1 MESVNLADKLLKKI
15 KDRSA
20 QVAVLGLGYVGLP
33 LALESA
39 RAGFSVTGIDK
50 NPEKAAKVNQG
61 ISYLPDVGEEELKQM
76 VETGRLT
83 ATGDFSTLQTADIIV
98 ICVPTPLNIR
108 KEPDV
113 SYIKDAVAEILK
125 YSQKGQLITLE
136 STSYPGTTEELIAK
150 PLEKAGLTPG
160 RDAFI
165 AFAPERLDP
174 GNKKFFTWNIPK
186 VVGGVTLTCSE
197 IACAF
202 YGQVIREVKPVS
214 SPQVAEMTKILE
226 NTYRAVN
233 ISLVNELMLFC
244 DEAGIN
250 IWEVIEAASTKP
262 FGMQTFYPGPG
273 IGGHCISVDPFYL
286 SWKAKEFGFHL
297 GFIDWAGRINS
308 LAMGHVVDKVGH
320 ALNKQKKCFNGAKI
334 LVLGVAYKKDI
345 GDTRES
351 PALYIMEKLI
361 QLNAI
366 IKYYDPYI
374 LEVTLPGGK
383 ILNSVPLTES
393 EVKEAD
399 CVLIIT
405 DHSGIDYAWLVKQA
419 TIVVDSRNASEKVVS
434 GREKIIGI

>member
-1 MESVNLADKLLKKI
+1 MESVNLVDKLLKKI

-20 QVAVLGLGYVGLP
+20 RVAVLGLGYVGLP

-39 RAGFSVTGIDK
+39 RAGFFVTGIDK
-50 NPEKAAKVNQG
+50 DPKKTAKVNQG
-61 ISYLPDVGEEELKQM
+61 ISYLSDVREEELKQA
-76 VETGRLT
+76 VVIGHLT
-83 ATGDFSTLQTADIIV
+83 ATGDFSSLQTADIIV

-108 KEPDV
+108 KEPDL

-150 PLEKAGLTPG
+150 PLEKAGLIPG
-160 RDAFI
+160 RDVFI

-174 GNKKFFTWNIPK
+174 GNKKFFTQNIPK
-186 VVGGVTLTCSE
+186 VVGGMTPVCTE

-202 YGQVIREVKPVS
+202 YNQVIREVKPVS

-250 IWEVIEAASTKP
+250 IWEVIEAASSKP

-308 LAMGHVVDKVGH
+308 LAMRHVVDKVGH
-320 ALNKQKKCFNGAKI
+320 ALNKQGKCFNGAKI

-351 PALYIMEKLI
+351 PALNIMEKLI
-361 QLNAI
+361 QLKAI
-366 IKYYDPYI
+366 IKYYDPYVP
-374 LEVTLPGGK
+374 EVTLPGGE
-383 ILNSVPLTES
+383 ILKSVSLTES

-405 DHSGIDYAWLVKQA
+405 DHSGIDYAWLVKGA
-419 TIVVDSRNASEKVVS
+419 VIVVDTRNASKKVSS